1 MDGGA
6 GRLGVLAA
14 DDAKP
19 VVCCPGPCRNGAATL
34 GLGRRHAAPR
44 VSTAPATSAGAASL
58 GTRVAGSHAAGATDR
73 IAASGSRSV
82 AADTHGGGG

>member
-19 VVCCPGPCRNGAATL
+19 VVCCAGPCRNGATL
-34 GLGRRHAAPR
+34 GFGRRHAGPR